1 MDVAT
6 NSVARAVVQTL
17 ALFRFGT
24 ITDLRSDEQ
33 SVAMTVQPTDNGPT
47 LTLMLFG
54 SSGLKLVPE
63 PAGSAAITSLRE
75 LAALQAWMER
85 WSKS

>member
-33 SVAMTVQPTDNGPT
+33 SVAMTVQPTDNSPT

-63 PAGSAAITSLRE
+63 PAGSTAITSLRE